1 MQLDLKKGSRA
12 RTLAILTLV
21 IMAVFIVRLFYLQVI
36 RHDYYVAQ
44 ANREQLKQL
53 IIPAKRGEIYAMD
66 DGTPVPIVLNQAVYT
81 VFADPKIVDEPQKM
95 IDTIRRVAG
104 GNARDDLKGLL
115 ARKESRYQILATK
128 VTRKQ
133 AELMKKENLKGM
145 GFQEE
150 SQRVYPEGQL
160 AAQVLGFVNSEGK
173 GQYGLEEALNAN
185 LTGKDGLLQSVTDIS
200 NVPLTIGNK
209 NINIPPKN
217 GQNVVMTLDRNVQ
230 AYTERALASGLQS
243 IKSRLGTADSPKGS
257 VLVMDP
263 QTGKVLAMANQPT
276 YNPGEYGKVQD
287 GAAFNNE
294 TISAPY
300 EPGSDIK
307 TITMTTGVDKGVVGP
322 ESTFN
327 NTDYITVDDA
337 TITNAT
343 KGQTGN
349 ITFQHALN
357 YSLNTGFVTV
367 AERLGDGHTINWN
380 ARSTMYDY
388 FHNKLRLGQ
397 LTDIELANEQAG
409 TIIPPSDPQGNAV
422 RYSNMAF
429 GQGLDVTMLQVGAA
443 FSSVV
448 NGGTYHT
455 PSIVAGSM
463 NDDGD
468 AFTPAAAK
476 PSRTGV
482 VKASTSDT
490 MRRMIHDARSAF
502 YAGKDKS
509 GYYIGGKTG
518 TSQTIENGHY
528 VDNQTV
534 GTYLG
539 FGGDSNSAG
548 GPKYVIMVQVSGKNM
563 NLQGGLDAMPIF
575 TDISNWLLSYM
586 KLQPK
591 G

>member
-1 MQLDLKKGSRA
+1 MQLDLRKGSRA
-12 RTLAILTLV
+12 RILAILTLV

-36 RHDYYVAQ
+36 RHDYYVGQ
-44 ANREQLKQL
+44 ANSEQLKQL
-53 IIPAKRGEIYAMD
+53 VIPAKRGEIYAMD
-66 DGTPVPIVLNQAVYT
+66 DGSPVPLVLNQAVYT
-81 VFADPKIVDEPQKM
+81 VFADPKIVDEPGKM
-95 IDTIRRVAG
+95 ADLIRRVAG
-104 GNARDDLKGLL
+104 GNARSNIDDLL
-115 ARKESRYQILATK
+115 AKKDSRYQILATK
-128 VTRKQ
+128 VTRRQ
-133 AELMKKENLKGM
+133 AELMKKESLKGL

-150 SQRVYPEGQL
+150 SQRVYPEGKL
-160 AAQVLGFVNSEGK
+160 AAQILGFVNTEGK
-173 GQYGLEEALNAN
+173 GQYGLEDAMNAQ
-185 LTGKDGLLQSVTDIS
+185 LTGKDGLLQSVTDVS

-209 NINIPPKN
+209 NINIPPEN
-217 GQNVVMTLDRNVQ
+217 GENVVMTVDRNVQ
-230 AYTERALASGLQS
+230 AYTEKALAKGLKDSGA
-243 IKSRLGTADSPKGS
+243 TNGS
-257 VLVMDP
+257 ALVMDP
-263 QTGKVLAMANQPT
+263 QTGKVLAMANLPT
-276 YNPGEYGKVQD
+276 YNPGEYNKVQNA
-287 GAAFNNE
+287 AAFNNE

-307 TITMTTGVDKGVVGP
+307 TITMTTGVDKGVVAPG
-322 ESTFN
+322 STYN

-349 ITFQHALN
+349 ITLQHALN

-367 AERLGDGHTINWN
+367 AERLGDGSHINWQ
-380 ARSTMYDY
+380 ARTTMYDY

-397 LTDIELANEQAG
+397 LTGIELANEQPG
-409 TIIPPSDPQGNAV
+409 TIISPNDAQGNAV

-443 FSSVV
+443 FSAVI

-463 NDDGD
+463 DDEGEV
-468 AFTPAAAK
+468 FTPAGAK
-476 PSRTGV
+476 PSYAGV

-490 MRRMIHDARSAF
+490 MRTMIHDARSAF
-502 YAGKDKS
+502 YAGKDKP

-539 FGGDSNSAG
+539 FGGNANTNQ

-563 NLQGGLDAMPIF
+563 NLQGGRDAMPIF
-575 TDISNWLLSYM
+575 TDVSNWLLSYM

>member
-1 MQLDLKKGSRA
+1 MQLDLRNNSRS

-44 ANREQLKQL
+44 ANSEQLKQL
-53 IIPAKRGEIYAMD
+53 VIPAKRGEIYAMD
-66 DGTPVPIVLNQAVYT
+66 DGNPVPLVLNQAVYT
-81 VFADPKIVDEPQKM
+81 VFADPKLVDEPGKM
-95 IDTIRRVAG
+95 GDLIRRVAG
-104 GNARDDLKGLL
+104 GNARSNLDTLL
-115 ARKESRYQILATK
+115 DKKDSRYQILATK

-133 AELMKKENLKGM
+133 AELMKKENLKGL

-150 SQRVYPEGQL
+150 SQRVYPEGKL
-160 AAQVLGFVNSEGK
+160 AAQILGFVNTEGK
-173 GQYGLEEALNAN
+173 GQYGLEDAMNAQ
-185 LTGKDGLLQSVTDIS
+185 LTGKDGLLQSVTDVS

-209 NINIPPKN
+209 NINIPSKN
-217 GQNVVMTLDRNVQ
+217 GENVVLTVDRNVQ
-230 AYTERALASGLQS
+230 AYTEQALANGL
-243 IKSRLGTADSPKGS
+243 KKTGATNGS

-263 QTGKVLAMANQPT
+263 QTGKVLAMANLPT
-276 YNPGEYGKVQD
+276 YNPGEYNKVQNA
-287 GAAFNNE
+287 AAFNNE

-307 TITMTTGVDKGVVGP
+307 TITMTTGVDKGVVTP
-322 ESTFN
+322 NSTYN

-349 ITFQHALN
+349 ITLQHALN

-367 AERLGDGHTINWN
+367 AERLGDGSHINWQ
-380 ARSTMYDY
+380 ARTTMYDY

-397 LTDIELANEQAG
+397 LTGIELANEQPG
-409 TIIPPSDPQGNAV
+409 TIISPNDAQGNAV

-443 FSSVV
+443 FSAVI

-455 PSIVAGSM
+455 PSVVAGSM

-468 AFTPAAAK
+468 AFTAAVAK
-476 PSRTGV
+476 SSYAGA
-482 VKASTSDT
+482 VKTSTSDT
-490 MRRMIHDARSAF
+490 MRTMIHDARAAF
-502 YAGKDKS
+502 YAGKDKP

-539 FGGDSNSAG
+539 FGGDSNSSK

-563 NLQGGLDAMPIF
+563 NLQGGRDAMPVF

>member
-1 MQLDLKKGSRA
+1 MQLDLRRNSRA
-12 RTLAILTLV
+12 RSLAILTLV

-44 ANREQLKQL
+44 ANSEQLKQL

-66 DGTPVPIVLNQAVYT
+66 DGTPVPLVLNQAVYT
-81 VFADPKIVDEPQKM
+81 VFADPKIVEEPGKM
-95 IDTIRRVAG
+95 ADLIRRVAG
-104 GNARDDLKGLL
+104 GNTRSNIDALLGQRD
-115 ARKESRYQILATK
+115 SRYQILATK

-133 AELMKKENLKGM
+133 AELMKKENLKGL

-150 SQRVYPEGQL
+150 SQRVYPEGKL
-160 AAQVLGFVNSEGK
+160 AAQILGFVNTEDE
-173 GQYGLEEALNAN
+173 GQYGLEDAMNAQ
-185 LTGKDGLLQSVTDIS
+185 LTGKDGLLQSVTDVS

-209 NINIPPKN
+209 NVNIPPHNGKN
-217 GQNVVMTLDRNVQ
+217 VDLTVDRNVQ
-230 AYTERALASGLQS
+230 AYTEQALANGL
-243 IKSRLGTADSPKGS
+243 KKTGATNGS

-263 QTGKVLAMANQPT
+263 QTGKVLAMANLPT
-276 YNPGEYGKVQD
+276 YNPGEYNKVQNA
-287 GAAFNNE
+287 AAFNNE

-307 TITMTTGVDKGVVGP
+307 TITMTTGVDKGVVSP
-322 ESTFN
+322 SSTYN

-343 KGQTGN
+343 KGQTGT
-349 ITFQHALN
+349 ISLQHALN

-367 AERLGDGHTINWN
+367 AERLGDGSHINWQ
-380 ARSTMYDY
+380 ARNTMYDY

-397 LTDIELANEQAG
+397 LTGIELANEQPG
-409 TIIPPSDPQGNAV
+409 TIISPNDAQGNAV

-443 FSSVV
+443 FSAVI

-455 PSIVAGSM
+455 PSIIAGSM

-468 AFTPAAAK
+468 AFTLAGAK
-476 PSRTGV
+476 SSYAGA
-482 VKASTSDT
+482 VKTSTSDT
-490 MRRMIHDARSAF
+490 MRKMIHDARSAF

-539 FGGDSNSAG
+539 FGGDSNSAA

-563 NLQGGLDAMPIF
+563 NLQGGRDAMPIF
-575 TDISNWLLSYM
+575 TDVSNWLLSYM